1 MACHQLRQDPPVNRR
16 EMIASLHKLLEW
28 TVDVGCSSHCNHH
41 RSRRILELP
50 NHSRGRSITI
60 IIIDDARVHEKDGTE
75 VRGAVVEAEA
85 GVSAR
90 GCGIDYVGTAIAA
103 EF

>member
-1 MACHQLRQDPPVNRR
+1 MARHQLRQDPPVNRR
-16 EMIASLHKLLEW
+16 ETIASPHKLLEW
-28 TVDVGCSSHCNHH
+28 TVGVGCSSHCSHH
-41 RSRRILELP
+41 RSSRILELP
-50 NHSRGRSITI
+50 NHSRGHNIN
-60 IIIDDARVHEKDGTE
+60 IIIDDVRVHEKDGME
-75 VRGAVVEAEA
+75 VKGVVVEAEA